1 MKRIFLAGAACIISL
16 LAGSAI
22 ADDSS
27 AALGMGGVAFT
38 KSADI
43 RMADEDLSVSP
54 TTVRIRFAFANE
66 SGHDI
71 DTMVAFPLPDID
83 TEQFTHEALGTTTSD
98 PVNFV
103 GFAVKAD
110 GKRVVPSVE
119 QRAFYKDRDVT
130 AIVKSA
136 GLGVNVVGD
145 WQALQH
151 LSPAG
156 KAKLKAAGLLEPDDP
171 DNNFPLWTVRTRFYW
186 QQHFPAGKTVVFEQS
201 YQPVTGRSF
210 FSDPELD
217 TKSEDGGFYTKNYC
231 LDEPARATLHRM
243 IAASRKAN
251 PQNGGLLYASR
262 TDYVLSTGNNW
273 KGPIGRFHLTLDK
286 LKPDNVL
293 ALCWDGTLK
302 KTGPTTFEDTRT
314 NFAPKS
320 DIKML
325 ILDSRP
331 PG

>member
-1 MKRIFLAGAACIISL
+1 MNRAYIAGVAWVASL
-16 LAGSAI
+16 LAGEAT

-27 AALGMGGVAFT
+27 AALGMGGLAFT

-54 TTVRIRFAFANE
+54 AAVRIRFAFAND
-66 SGHDI
+66 SARDI
-71 DTMVAFPLPDID
+71 DTVVAFPLPDID
-83 TEQFTHEALGTTTSD
+83 TEQFTHEELGTTTSD

-110 GKRVVPSVE
+110 GKKIVPSVE
-119 QRAFYKDRDVT
+119 QRAFLKDRDVT
-130 AIVKSA
+130 AIVKAA
-136 GLGVNVVGD
+136 GLPVNVVGN

-171 DNNFPLWTVRTRFYW
+171 DNNFPLWTVRTKYYW

-210 FSDPELD
+210 FSDSELD
-217 TKSEDGGFYTKNYC
+217 EKSEDGRFYVKSFC
-231 LDEPARATLHRM
+231 LDDPARTALRQMTT
-243 IAASRKAN
+243 ASRKAN
-251 PQNGGLLYASR
+251 PQGGGLVYAST

-293 ALCWDGTLK
+293 SLCWDGSLK

-320 DIKML
+320 DIKL
-325 ILDSRP
+325 LVVDSRP
-331 PG
+331 PA